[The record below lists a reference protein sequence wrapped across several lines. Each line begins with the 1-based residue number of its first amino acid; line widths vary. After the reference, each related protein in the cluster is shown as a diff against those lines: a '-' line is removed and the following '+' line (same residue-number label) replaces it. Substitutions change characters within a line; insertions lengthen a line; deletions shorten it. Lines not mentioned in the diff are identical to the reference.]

1 MSTYV
6 MSDIHGQFFSYRKML
21 KEIEFSDDDFLYVLG
36 DCIDR
41 GPDGISIIQDIMN
54 RKNAEL
60 EKRRERLEQL
70 IAEEEQR
77 RTELEDEE
85 NYVQTRKYIEEKAKS
100 IGYVYPDEI
109 IFREDD

>member
-1 MSTYV
+1 MR
-6 MSDIHGQFFSYRKML
+6 FSGVQK
-21 KEIEFSDDDFLYVLG
+21 KKILYIVIAAIFILVCVL
-36 DCIDR
+36 CTVQIVR
-41 GPDGISIIQDIMN
+41 TN

-85 NYVQTRKYIEEKAKS
+85 IYVQTRKYIEEKAKS